1 MTVFVFVQ
9 KVLVIVEKS
18 DGVKRVIVIA
28 ESLLHCS
35 IFTVVN
41 VERKVLI
48 ELKSV
53 KRNHLKL
60 GKRGVDEAMH
70 LQWLT
75 ILVPITGPE
84 TL

>member
-1 MTVFVFVQ
+1 MTVDVFVQ
-9 KVLVIVEKS
+9 KVLVIVKKA

-48 ELKSV
+48 E
-53 KRNHLKL
+53 
-60 GKRGVDEAMH
+60 
-70 LQWLT
+70 
-75 ILVPITGPE
+75 
-84 TL
+84 